1 MPEKIKNVPLSWAEG
16 LCVELTSS
24 TQIKFSAGR
33 QTVHASPPAAA
44 LLDLFRKPTTIADAS
59 DALSGCVS
67 GVDAWFSAMTS
78 IPQLQRAGLLV
89 EADGAAPSALSDRPR
104 EWNAPHTS
112 IAMLN
117 DRRRTESFLDAIRQV
132 VRPGDVVVDVG
143 TGTGVLAIAAAQ
155 AGAARVYAVEG
166 AGIGKLAEANF
177 AANGF
182 EDRIKLIAGWSMDV
196 ALPERAD
203 VLVSEIIGNAFVDEY
218 CVEVTRDAK
227 RRFLKQGAR
236 MVPQRANIFALP
248 VAVPDMM
255 IHRHLFTPRILDAW
269 RSWYGMDFTPL
280 GENAP
285 ASLSFATSPWKLR
298 GRGLAA
304 PVLMATADLHAG
316 EITTVTADSSF
327 VATAS
332 GQVHGLLLYCDL
344 ELAPGVQLSTHPDR
358 VEGNCHWRFPLW
370 VLPKPLVL
378 KSGDRYSLIDRR
390 NRRTAWGEPDGILIE
405 PAA

>member
-24 TQIKFSAGR
+24 TQIEFSAGR
-33 QTVHASPPAAA
+33 RTVRASPPSAA
-44 LLDLFRKPTTIADAS
+44 LLDLFRKPTTIADAA
-59 DALSGCVS
+59 DALSGRVS
-67 GVDAWFSAMTS
+67 GVDAWFSAMTDVRH
-78 IPQLQRAGLLV
+78 LQRAGLLV

-104 EWNAPHTS
+104 AWSAPHVQ

-117 DRRRTESFLDAIRQV
+117 DRRRTEIFLDAIRQV

-203 VLVSEIIGNAFVDEY
+203 VLVSEIIGNAFTDEY
-218 CVEVTRDAK
+218 VVEVTRDAK

-236 MVPQRANIFALP
+236 MVPQRVNIFALP
-248 VAVPDMM
+248 VAVPNMM
-255 IHRHLFTPRILDAW
+255 IHRRLFTPKVLDAW

-280 GENAP
+280 GEIAP
-285 ASLSFATSPWKLR
+285 ASLSFAASPWKLR

-316 EITTVTADSSF
+316 EMTIVTADSSF

-344 ELAPGVQLSTHPDR
+344 ELAPGVRLSTHPDR
-358 VEGNCHWRFPLW
+358 VEETCHWRLPLR

-378 KSGDRYSLIDRR
+378 KSGDRYSLIYRR

>member
-24 TQIKFSAGR
+24 TRIKFSAGR
-33 QTVHASPPAAA
+33 QTVHASPPSAA
-44 LLDLFRKPTTIADAS
+44 LLDLFRKPATIADAA

-67 GVDAWFSAMTS
+67 SVDAWFSAMTD
-78 IPQLQRAGLLV
+78 IQRLQRAGLLV

-104 EWNAPHTS
+104 GWSAPHVQ

-236 MVPQRANIFALP
+236 MVPQRADIFALP

-255 IHRHLFTPRILDAW
+255 IHRHLFTPRVLDAW

-280 GENAP
+280 GESAP
-285 ASLSFATSPWKLR
+285 ASLSFAASPWKLR

-332 GQVHGLLLYCDL
+332 GQVHGLLLYFDL
-344 ELAPGVQLSTHPDR
+344 ELAPGVRLSTHPDR

-370 VLPKPLVL
+370 VLPKSLVL

-390 NRRTAWGEPDGILIE
+390 NRGTAWGEPDGILIE